1 METLITRILANAKG
15 RSLTQSFY
23 IDFCTQIKE
32 TYEISPP
39 GKVRLTSVK
48 RDVPNHW
55 LIIQFNI
62 AHRRVVDEVGIRWS
76 GNEVTVDFLPGG
88 ATTNSIC
95 FIDDYGLR
103 WVSLDYSKAA
113 PTLSQREKADIE
125 RMLTN
130 IYAIAQ
136 YYKPYLR
143 FILGH
148 LSVLKSKEKKV

>member
-1 METLITRILANAKG
+1 MSKT
-15 RSLTQSFY
+15 FY
-23 IDFCTQIKE
+23 LDFCTRLKQA
-32 TYEISPP
+32 YEVSPP

-55 LIIQFNI
+55 LIIQFGI
-62 AHRRVVDEVGIRWS
+62 AHRRVFDEIGIRWS

-88 ATTNSIC
+88 AATNSIC

-103 WVSLDYSKAA
+103 WVQLDYSKAA
-113 PTLSQREKADIE
+113 PTLSSNEKADIE
-125 RMLTN
+125 RILRN

-136 YYKPYLR
+136 HYKPMLR

-148 LSVLKSKEKKV
+148 SSVLKTKEQKA

>member
-1 METLITRILANAKG
+1 M
-15 RSLTQSFY
+15 TQTFY
-23 IDFCTQIKE
+23 VDFCTQIKQA
-32 TYEISPP
+32 YEVSPP

-55 LIIQFNI
+55 LIIQFGI
-62 AHRRVVDEVGIRWS
+62 AHRRVQDEVGVRWS
-76 GNEVTVDFLPGG
+76 GDEVTVDFLPGG
-88 ATTNSIC
+88 AATNSIC

-113 PTLSQREKADIE
+113 PTLSISEKADIE
-125 RMLTN
+125 KASLRRNYSTAKCRRILRN

-136 YYKPYLR
+136 HYKPYLQ

-148 LSVLKSKEKKV
+148 SSVLRTKETKA

>member
-1 METLITRILANAKG
+1 M
-15 RSLTQSFY
+15 
-23 IDFCTQIKE
+23 
-32 TYEISPP
+32 SPP

-103 WVSLDYSKAA
+103 WVTLDYSKAA
-113 PTLSQREKADIE
+113 PTLSISEKADIE
-125 RMLTN
+125 RILGN
-130 IYAIAQ
+130 IYATSQ
-136 YYKPYLR
+136 HYKPYLR

-148 LSVLKSKEKKV
+148 LSVLRTKEKQP